1 MLKIQSNLTGTFARN
16 TSLRAENAAPS
27 YIKGSN
33 DKKKIEEEK
42 QRLINYFIQSMI
54 MYKNQTRKRD
64 REMKPFQLHYL
75 NTWDVL
81 PGEYTVNKYQKKICV
96 CI

>member
-54 MYKNQTRKRD
+54 MYKKSNS
-64 REMKPFQLHYL
+64 RETETNETFSAELL
-75 NTWDVL
+75 
-81 PGEYTVNKYQKKICV
+81 E
-96 CI
+96 

>member
-1 MLKIQSNLTGTFARN
+1 
-16 TSLRAENAAPS
+16 
-27 YIKGSN
+27 
-33 DKKKIEEEK
+33 
-42 QRLINYFIQSMI
+42 MI

-64 REMKPFQLHYL
+64 REMKPFQLHCL

-81 PGEYTVNKYQKKICV
+81 PGEYTVNKYQEEICV